1 LCGIFCYFQVDL
13 QWLFSMVPLP
23 LNQEV
28 LLYLLQQLACD
39 INNDPV
45 RKLAWMTDVAN
56 AIIPTDPM
64 IAMHVHVRLI
74 FDQVYNILNHMR
86 CLLSFNSDE
95 LSSIYRLMHV
105 INSMRLALVVDML

>member
-13 QWLFSMVPLP
+13 RWLLSMVPLP

-28 LLYLLQQLACD
+28 LLYLLQQLVCN
-39 INNDPV
+39 INNDLV
-45 RKLAWMTDVAN
+45 QKLVWMTDVAN

-74 FDQVYNILNHMR
+74 FDQVYNMLNHMR
-86 CLLSFNSDE
+86 CLPTFISDE
-95 LSSIYRLMHV
+95 LSSIYRLIHV
-105 INSMRLALVVDML
+105 INSMRLACK

>member
-64 IAMHVHVRLI
+64 IAMHVHVQLL
-74 FDQVYNILNHMR
+74 FYQVYNILNHMR
-86 CLLSFNSDE
+86 CLLSFNGDE